1 MIPAEAIA
9 EVKARHDI
17 VAFIES
23 CGVALKRHGEG
34 FLGLCPLH
42 GDTRPSLSVSPA
54 KQSWCCL
61 GACSPSGKV
70 TGGDVI
76 EFARR
81 FWGVSFREALTR
93 LGSTVSVDLPS
104 PVRPLAAVR
113 PLSSHRRAPSGR
125 GPTDLLSR
133 VAGVYHQSFL
143 LSEKARDYAAARGL
157 TKPDLLSALPIG
169 YADGSL
175 LDTAPEGSETWEALR
190 ALGVVT
196 ATGRELLSGCLV
208 VPLRDLSGTVVSLYG
223 RRVEVPVEMSAEP
236 PDRPRHFYLPGPRRG
251 LVNASCLATTDELI
265 LTESVIDALSFL
277 EAGIP
282 NAVPLYGTSGW
293 TPDHDALLERHRVRS
308 VLLALDADEA
318 GRKAAEALSRTLT
331 SRGLRVTDVLLP
343 AKDPN
348 ALLVAEGPDG
358 FRTTWKRLVTEA
370 AREAARGA
378 GAPAPAPQASGPRAL
393 EGPAAKEEKT
403 DESKD
408 ASLDAASLAAPAL
421 VLDETGAY
429 LLAFDARAYRVR
441 GLSVM
446 GVDRLRVN
454 VRVNASSRFHVDT
467 LDLYSSR
474 ARQVFAETAAR
485 TLALPEGSVADLHD
499 ELALLVDA
507 LEKERL
513 SLRRKGTSPA
523 AVEPAPLTPA
533 AEAEAM
539 ALLRGDLLGRLRED
553 FRAVGLVGEE
563 TALLI
568 GYLALVSR
576 KLREP
581 LSILF
586 CARSGAGKS
595 ALQDRLCD
603 FCPPEDLVK
612 YTRISGQ
619 VLFYKD
625 QKALEHKLLAV
636 DEEDGAA
643 QAAYAL
649 RSLLSSG
656 YLSCSVTRTDPQTGR
671 QVADDRRVD
680 GPTTVFLTSA
690 HPEAL
695 DYETRNR
702 FVLLTVDESRE
713 QTRRILAL
721 QRWGETAE
729 GLKAREE
736 RTAVYRKHHDLQRL
750 LKPLDVV
757 IPMELPYPSGWLILR
772 REQRKYLTLV
782 KALALLHQHQR
793 PRKTLTVDGRTVE
806 YVEATQADVEIGREL
821 SRLILRRN
829 LDELS
834 PPSRSLLSAMQELV
848 DGKKAAAEKAGAA
861 TAARPAGPRQ
871 RPEPGPLSPSSS
883 GRRYVLGREKGE
895 EERVL
900 IGRHELQKA
909 TGLSYWHVR
918 TYLAQLVEYE
928 YVALVKTGQG
938 QKALYELLHEAA
950 EEDPWAAA

>member
-23 CGVALKRHGEG
+23 CGIVLKRHGEG

-61 GACSPSGKV
+61 GACSPNGKV

-93 LGSTVSVDLPS
+93 LGSTASVELPS

-133 VAGVYHQSFL
+133 VAGIYHQSFL

-157 TKPDLLSALPIG
+157 TKPDFLSALPIG

-223 RRVEVPVEMSAEP
+223 RRVEVPVETGGG

-277 EAGIP
+277 EAGLP

-293 TPDHDALLERHRVRS
+293 TPDHDALLERHRVRL

-331 SRGLRVTDVLLP
+331 SRGFRVTDVLLP

-358 FRTTWKRLVTEA
+358 FRTTWRRLVAEA
-370 AREAARGA
+370 AREAARGV
-378 GAPAPAPQASGPRAL
+378 GAASPAPKAVVSRASEEA
-393 EGPAAKEEKT
+393 AAKEEKGG
-403 DESKD
+403 ESKG
-408 ASLDAASLAAPAL
+408 ASLDSSLDAPAL

-429 LLAFDARAYRVR
+429 LFAFETRAYRVR

-454 VRVNASSRFHVDT
+454 VRVDASTRFHVDT

-474 ARQVFAETAAR
+474 ARQAFAETAAR
-485 TLALPEGSVADLHD
+485 TLALPEGSVADVLD

-513 SLRRKGTSPA
+513 SLRRKGTGPA

-539 ALLRGDLLGRLRED
+539 ALLKGDVLGRLRED

-581 LSILF
+581 LSVLF

-736 RTAVYRKHHDLQRL
+736 RSAVYRKHHDLQRL

-793 PRKTLTVDGRTVE
+793 PKKTLTIDGRTVE
-806 YVEATQADVEIGREL
+806 YVEAAEADVEIGREL

-834 PPSRSLLSAMQELV
+834 PPSRSLLLAMQELARE
-848 DGKKAAAEKAGAA
+848 KKAAAAKAGAA
-861 TAARPAGPRQ
+861 PAARP
-871 RPEPGPLSPSSS
+871 RPEPGPQSSPSSS
-883 GRRYVLGREKGE
+883 PGRRYVLGREKAE

-900 IGRHELQKA
+900 LDRHELQKA

-928 YVALVKTGQG
+928 YVGLVKTGQG
-938 QKALYELLHEAA
+938 QKALYELLHEAV

>member
-9 EVKARHDI
+9 EVKSQHD
-17 VAFIES
+17 VAAFIES
-23 CGVALKRHGEG
+23 CGVVLKRHGEG
-34 FLGLCPLH
+34 LLGLCPLH
-42 GDTRPSLSVSPA
+42 EDRRPSLSVSPS
-54 KQSWCCL
+54 KQYWCCL
-61 GACSPSGKV
+61 GACSSNGKI

-81 FWGVSFREALTR
+81 FWGVSFRDALTR
-93 LGSTVSVDLPS
+93 LGASTSIDLPS
-104 PVRPLAAVR
+104 PPMRPLAAVR
-113 PLSSHRRAPSGR
+113 PLAAHRRGPSGAGR
-125 GPTDLLSR
+125 GPGDVLSR
-133 VAGVYHQSFL
+133 VVAAYHQAFI

-157 TKPDLLSALPIG
+157 TKPEVLAALPIG

-175 LDTAPEGSETWEALR
+175 LETAPEGSEAWEALR
-190 ALGVVT
+190 SLGVVT
-196 ATGRELLSGCLV
+196 ASGRELLSGCLV
-208 VPLRDLSGTVVSLYG
+208 FPLRDLSGTVVSLYG
-223 RRVEVPVEMSAEP
+223 RRVELNAE
-236 PDRPRHFYLPGPRRG
+236 PDRPRHFFLPGPRRG
-251 LVNASCLATTDELI
+251 LVNGACAATTDELI

-277 EAGIP
+277 EAGLP

-293 TPDHDALLERHRVRS
+293 TPDHDALLERQCIRS

-318 GRKAAEALSRTLT
+318 GRRAAAALSRTLT
-331 SRGLRVTDVLLP
+331 SRGLRVTDVVLP

-370 AREAARGA
+370 ARSA
-378 GAPAPAPQASGPRAL
+378 GAAAPAPQALTSPKPT
-393 EGPAAKEEKT
+393 EEPAAKEENPA
-403 DESKD
+403 EPRD
-408 ASLDAASLAAPAL
+408 ASLDAPAL
-421 VLDETGAY
+421 TLDETGAY
-429 LLAFDARAYRVR
+429 VLAFNARSFRVR
-441 GLSVM
+441 GLSAV

-454 VRVNASSRFHVDT
+454 VRVDEAGRFHVDT
-467 LDLYSSR
+467 FDLYSSR
-474 ARQVFAETAAR
+474 SRQTFAETAAR
-485 TLALPEGSVADLHD
+485 TLALPEGSVADLHE
-499 ELALLVDA
+499 ELSLLIDA

-513 SLRRKGTSPA
+513 SLRRKGNGA
-523 AVEPAPLTPA
+523 AVVEAPPLTPA

-539 ALLRGDLLGRLRED
+539 ALLKGDILGRLRED
-553 FRAVGLVGEE
+553 FLAAGLVGEE
-563 TALLI
+563 MGLLI

-576 KLREP
+576 KLKEP
-581 LSILF
+581 LSVLF

-713 QTRRILAL
+713 QTRKILQL
-721 QRWGETAE
+721 QRWSETLE

-736 RTAVYRKHHDLQRL
+736 RSSLYKRHHDAQRL
-750 LKPLDVV
+750 LRPLDVV
-757 IPMELPYPSGWLILR
+757 IPMQLTYPSGWLILR
-772 REQRKYLTLV
+772 REHRKYMALV
-782 KALALLHQHQR
+782 KAVTLLHQHQR
-793 PRKTLTVDGRTVE
+793 PKRTLTVEGKAVE
-806 YVEATQADVEIGREL
+806 YVEATEADVEIARGL
-821 SRLILRRN
+821 AGVILRRN

-834 PPSRSLLSAMQELV
+834 PPSRSLLQALQDLV
-848 DGKKAAAEKAGAA
+848 DEKKTA
-861 TAARPAGPRQ
+861 TAATRPAAGPRQ
-871 RPEPGPLSPSSS
+871 RPAAGAPLE
-883 GRRYVLGREKGE
+883 RRYLLGREKAE
-895 EERVL
+895 EERYLVD
-900 IGRHELQKA
+900 RHELQKA

-918 TYLAQLVEYE
+918 TYIAQLVEYE
-928 YVALVKTGQG
+928 YVAVVRSAQG
-938 QKALYELLHEAA
+938 KKALYELLHEAA
-950 EEDPWAAA
+950 EEDPWAGA

>member
-9 EVKARHDI
+9 EVKAQHD
-17 VAFIES
+17 VAAFIES
-23 CGVALKRHGEG
+23 CGVVLKRHGEG
-34 FLGLCPLH
+34 LLGLCPLH
-42 GDTRPSLSVSPA
+42 EDRRPSLSVSPS
-54 KQSWCCL
+54 KQYWCCL
-61 GACSPSGKV
+61 GACSTNGKI

-81 FWGVSFREALTR
+81 FWGVSFRDALTR
-93 LGSTVSVDLPS
+93 LGASTSIDLPS
-104 PVRPLAAVR
+104 PPMRPLAAVR
-113 PLSSHRRAPSGR
+113 PLAAHRRGPSGAGR
-125 GPTDLLSR
+125 GPGDVLSR
-133 VAGVYHQSFL
+133 VVATYHQAFL

-157 TKPDLLSALPIG
+157 TKPEVLAALPIG

-175 LDTAPEGSETWEALR
+175 LETAPEGSEAWETLR
-190 ALGVVT
+190 SLGVVT
-196 ATGRELLSGCLV
+196 ASGRELLSGCLV
-208 VPLRDLSGTVVSLYG
+208 FPLRDLSGTVVSLYG
-223 RRVEVPVEMSAEP
+223 RRVELNAE
-236 PDRPRHFYLPGPRRG
+236 PDRPRHFFLPGPRRG
-251 LVNASCLATTDELI
+251 LVNGACAATTDELI

-277 EAGIP
+277 EAGLP

-293 TPDHDALLERHRVRS
+293 TPDHDALLERHCIRS
-308 VLLALDADEA
+308 VFLALDADEA

-331 SRGLRVTDVLLP
+331 SRGLHVTDVVLP

-348 ALLVAEGPDG
+348 ALLVAEGPEG

-370 AREAARGA
+370 ARSA
-378 GAPAPAPQASGPRAL
+378 GAAAPAPQALTSPKPT
-393 EGPAAKEEKT
+393 EDPAAKEEKP
-403 DESKD
+403 DEPRD
-408 ASLDAASLAAPAL
+408 APIDTASLDAPAL
-421 VLDETGAY
+421 TLDETGAY
-429 LLAFDARAYRVR
+429 VLAFDARTFRVR
-441 GLSVM
+441 GLSAV

-454 VRVNASSRFHVDT
+454 VRVDEAGRFHVDT
-467 LDLYSSR
+467 FDLYSSR
-474 ARQVFAETAAR
+474 SRQAFAETAAR
-485 TLALPEGSVADLHD
+485 TLALPEGSVAELHE
-499 ELALLVDA
+499 ELSLLIDA

-513 SLRRKGTSPA
+513 SLRRKGNGATVLETP
-523 AVEPAPLTPA
+523 PLTPA

-539 ALLRGDLLGRLRED
+539 ALLKGDILGRLRED
-553 FRAVGLVGEE
+553 FLAAGLVGEE
-563 TALLI
+563 TGLLI

-576 KLREP
+576 KLKEP
-581 LSILF
+581 LSVLF

-713 QTRRILAL
+713 QTRKILQL
-721 QRWGETAE
+721 QRWSETLE

-736 RTAVYRKHHDLQRL
+736 RSSLYKRHHDAQRL
-750 LKPLDVV
+750 LRPLDVV
-757 IPMELPYPSGWLILR
+757 IPMQLTYPSGWLILR
-772 REQRKYLTLV
+772 REHRKYMALV
-782 KALALLHQHQR
+782 KAVTLLHQHQR
-793 PRKTLTVDGRTVE
+793 PKRTLTVDGKAVE
-806 YVEATQADVEIGREL
+806 YVEATEADVEIARGL
-821 SRLILRRN
+821 AGVILRRN

-834 PPSRSLLSAMQELV
+834 PPSRSLLQALQGLV
-848 DGKKAAAEKAGAA
+848 DEKKKTKDAGASAA
-861 TAARPAGPRQ
+861 TAATRPAAGPRQ
-871 RPEPGPLSPSSS
+871 RPAAGAPAE
-883 GRRYVLGREKGE
+883 RRYLLGREKAE
-895 EERVL
+895 EERYLVD
-900 IGRHELQKA
+900 RHELQKA

-918 TYLAQLVEYE
+918 TYIAQLVEYE
-928 YVALVKTGQG
+928 YVAVVRSAQG
-938 QKALYELLHEAA
+938 KKALYELLHEAA
-950 EEDPWAAA
+950 EEDPWTGA

>member
-1 MIPAEAIA
+1 M
-9 EVKARHDI
+9 
-17 VAFIES
+17 
-23 CGVALKRHGEG
+23 
-34 FLGLCPLH
+34 
-42 GDTRPSLSVSPA
+42 
-54 KQSWCCL
+54 
-61 GACSPSGKV
+61 
-70 TGGDVI
+70 
-76 EFARR
+76 
-81 FWGVSFREALTR
+81 
-93 LGSTVSVDLPS
+93 PS
-104 PVRPLAAVR
+104 PVSGPRPPSTSRA
-113 PLSSHRRAPSGR
+113 RRCARSPPSGPSQPTAAARRER
-125 GPTDLLSR
+125 GEVPGDVLSR
-133 VAGVYHQSFL
+133 VVAVYHQAFL
-143 LSEKARDYAAARGL
+143 LAEKARDYAAARGL
-157 TKPDLLSALPIG
+157 TKPEVLAALPIG

-175 LDTAPEGSETWEALR
+175 LETAPEGSETWEALR
-190 ALGVVT
+190 SLGVVT
-196 ATGRELLSGCLV
+196 ASGRELLSGCLV
-208 VPLRDLSGTVVSLYG
+208 FPLRDLSGTVVSLYG
-223 RRVEVPVEMSAEP
+223 RRVEGTGAQEA
-236 PDRPRHFYLPGPRRG
+236 PDRPRHFFLPGPRRG
-251 LVNASCLATTDELI
+251 LVNAACAATTDELI

-277 EAGIP
+277 EAGLP

-293 TPDHDALLERHRVRS
+293 TPDHDALLERHCIRH

-331 SRGLRVTDVLLP
+331 SRGLHVTDVVLP

-370 AREAARGA
+370 ARSAGAA
-378 GAPAPAPQASGPRAL
+378 APAPPASVPHISGPPAFTSKPT
-393 EGPAAKEEKT
+393 EEPAAKEEKP
-403 DESKD
+403 DEPRD
-408 ASLDAASLAAPAL
+408 ASLDTAPSDAPAL
-421 VLDETGAY
+421 TLDETGAY
-429 LLAFDARAYRVR
+429 ALVFDARAYRVR
-441 GLSVM
+441 GLSAV

-454 VRVNASSRFHVDT
+454 VRVDEAGRFHVDT
-467 LDLYSSR
+467 FDLYSSR
-474 ARQVFAETAAR
+474 SRQAFAETAAR
-485 TLALPEGSVADLHD
+485 TLALPDGSVADLHE
-499 ELALLVDA
+499 ELSLLIDA

-513 SLRRKGTSPA
+513 SLRRKGNGA
-523 AVEPAPLTPA
+523 AVVEAPPLTPA

-539 ALLRGDLLGRLRED
+539 ALLKGDILGRLRED
-553 FRAVGLVGEE
+553 FLAAGLVGEE
-563 TALLI
+563 TGLLI

-576 KLREP
+576 KLKEP
-581 LSILF
+581 LSVLF

-713 QTRRILAL
+713 QTRKILQL
-721 QRWGETAE
+721 QRWSETLE

-736 RTAVYRKHHDLQRL
+736 RSSLYKRHHDAQRL
-750 LKPLDVV
+750 LRPLDVV
-757 IPMELPYPSGWLILR
+757 IPMQLTYPSGWLILR
-772 REQRKYLTLV
+772 REHRKYMALV
-782 KALALLHQHQR
+782 KAVTLLHQHQR
-793 PRKTLTVDGRTVE
+793 PKRTLTVDGKALE
-806 YVEATQADVEIGREL
+806 YVEATEADVEIARGL
-821 SRLILRRN
+821 AGVILRRN

-834 PPSRSLLSAMQELV
+834 PPSRSLLQALENLV
-848 DGKKAAAEKAGAA
+848 DEKRKAVQAASARA
-861 TAARPAGPRQ
+861 TRPAPART
-871 RPEPGPLSPSSS
+871 PASPSGAPYSLRL
-883 GRRYVLGREKGE
+883 RRPGE
-895 EERVL
+895 IDDAHLLVSRQE
-900 IGRHELQKA
+900 IQKA

-918 TYLAQLVEYE
+918 TYMPQLVEYE
-928 YVALVKTGQG
+928 YLAVVRSAQG
-938 QKALYELLHEAA
+938 KKALYELLHEAA
-950 EEDPWAAA
+950 EEGGGRSVSEGYERNDFAGLAAACGRLCAR

>member
-23 CGVALKRHGEG
+23 CGIVLKRHGEG

-42 GDTRPSLSVSPA
+42 GDTRPSLSVSSA

-61 GACSPSGKV
+61 GACSPNGKV

-133 VAGVYHQSFL
+133 VVGVYHQAFL

-157 TKPDLLSALPIG
+157 TKPDLLAALPMG

-175 LDTAPEGSETWEALR
+175 LETAPEGSETWETLR

-223 RRVEVPVEMSAEP
+223 RRVEMSAEP
-236 PDRPRHFYLPGPRRG
+236 ADRPRHFYLPGPRRG
-251 LVNASCLATTDELI
+251 LVNAPCLATTDELI

-318 GRKAAEALSRTLT
+318 GRKAAEALSRTLI

-348 ALLVAEGPDG
+348 ALLVAEGTGG
-358 FRTTWKRLVTEA
+358 FRTTWRRLVAEA
-370 AREAARGA
+370 AREAACGA
-378 GAPAPAPQASGPRAL
+378 GAAAPAPQASGSRDP
-393 EGPAAKEEKT
+393 EGPAAKEEKE
-403 DESKD
+403 DG
-408 ASLDAASLAAPAL
+408 SLAASAL
-421 VLDETGAY
+421 TRDSEGAY
-429 LLAFDARAYRVR
+429 ALDLGARTWRVK
-441 GLSVM
+441 GLSAF

-454 VRVNASSRFHVDT
+454 VRVDQDARFHVDT
-467 LDLYSSR
+467 FDLYSARSR
-474 ARQVFAETAAR
+474 QAFVDAAVKALRLDEGEGAVLAE
-485 TLALPEGSVADLHD
+485 EI
-499 ELALLVDA
+499 ALLIA
-507 LEKERL
+507 SLERERL
-513 SLRRKGTSPA
+513 SLRQGKG
-523 AVEPAPLTPA
+523 EA
-533 AEAEAM
+533 AEPVVMSASDREEA
-539 ALLRGDLLGRLRED
+539 LSFLRGDIVEALKAD
-553 FRAVGLVGEE
+553 FLAMGCVGEE
-563 TALLI
+563 TALLT

-576 KLREP
+576 KLDKP
-581 LSILF
+581 LSVLF

-595 ALQDRLCD
+595 LLQDSLSELV
-603 FCPPEDLVK
+603 PPEDLVK

-619 VLFYKD
+619 ALFFKD
-625 QKALEHKLLAV
+625 ENALRHKLV
-636 DEEDGAA
+636 VVEEEDGASS
-643 QAAYAL
+643 AAYAL
-649 RSLLSSG
+649 RSLISSG
-656 YLSCSVTRTDPQTGR
+656 VLRASITRTDPRTGR
-671 QVADDRRVD
+671 QVAEDYVVY
-680 GPTTVFLTSA
+680 GPVSVFLTSA
-690 HPEAL
+690 HPEVL

-702 FVLLTVDESRE
+702 FVLLTVDESPE
-713 QTRRILAL
+713 QTRRILKW
-721 QRWGETAE
+721 QRWEETAE
-729 GLKAREE
+729 GLLARHRSKA
-736 RTAVYRKHHDLQRL
+736 VQKKHHDAQRL
-750 LKPLDVV
+750 LEPLEVV
-757 IPMELPYPSGWLILR
+757 IPVDLPFPESHLILR
-772 REQRKYLTLV
+772 REQK
-782 KALALLHQHQR
+782 KAQRLLKAIALLHQHQR
-793 PRKTLTVDGRTVE
+793 PRKTMKDPGRAAGVIE
-806 YVEATQADVEIGREL
+806 YIEVTEQDVAIARDL
-821 SRLILRRN
+821 LPLILERN

-834 PPSRSLLSAMQELV
+834 PPTRALLLQIEKLV
-848 DGKKAAAEKAGAA
+848 EEKRKAAPSAPARPPAPSLGAA
-861 TAARPAGPRQ
+861 SSLRLRRPDEADEAHLLVSRQ
-871 RPEPGPLSPSSS
+871 E
-883 GRRYVLGREKGE
+883 
-895 EERVL
+895 
-900 IGRHELQKA
+900 IQKA

-918 TYLAQLVEYE
+918 TYMPQLVEYE
-928 YVALVKTGQG
+928 YLAEARGRNGRT
-938 QKALYELLHEAA
+938 LYRLLREG
-950 EEDPWAAA
+950 EER

>member
-23 CGVALKRHGEG
+23 CGVVLKRHGEG

-61 GACSPSGKV
+61 GACSPNGKV

-175 LDTAPEGSETWEALR
+175 LDTAPEGGETWEALR

-223 RRVEVPVEMSAEP
+223 RRVETSAEP
-236 PDRPRHFYLPGPRRG
+236 ADRPRHFYLPGPRRG

-358 FRTTWKRLVTEA
+358 FRTTWKRLVAEA

-378 GAPAPAPQASGPRAL
+378 GAPAPAPQAVVSRAP
-393 EGPAAKEEKT
+393 EGPAAKKEKT
-403 DESKD
+403 DEPKG
-408 ASLDAASLAAPAL
+408 ASLDAASLDAPAL

-429 LLAFDARAYRVR
+429 VLAFDGRAYRVR

-454 VRVNASSRFHVDT
+454 VRVDASSRFHVDT

-474 ARQVFAETAAR
+474 ARQTFAETAAR

-736 RTAVYRKHHDLQRL
+736 RTAVYRRHHDLQRL

-772 REQRKYLTLV
+772 REQKKYLTLV

-806 YVEATQADVEIGREL
+806 YVEAAPADVEIGREL

-848 DGKKAAAEKAGAA
+848 DEKKAAAAKAGAA
-861 TAARPAGPRQ
+861 AAARPAGPRQ
-871 RPEPGPLSPSSS
+871 RPEPAVSGSSASPSP
-883 GRRYVLGREKGE
+883 GRRYLLGREKPE

>member
-61 GACSPSGKV
+61 GACSPNGKV

-93 LGSTVSVDLPS
+93 LGSTASVELPS

-113 PLSSHRRAPSGR
+113 PLSAHRRAPSGR

-133 VAGVYHQSFL
+133 VAGIYHQAFL

-208 VPLRDLSGTVVSLYG
+208 IPLRDLSGTVVSLYG
-223 RRVEVPVEMSAEP
+223 RRVEAPVETGGG

-277 EAGIP
+277 EAGLP

-358 FRTTWKRLVTEA
+358 FRTTWRRLVT
-370 AREAARGA
+370 EAARGA
-378 GAPAPAPQASGPRAL
+378 GAPASAPQVPVSRAP

-403 DESKD
+403 DESAGASPD
-408 ASLDAASLAAPAL
+408 ATSLAAPAL

-429 LLAFDARAYRVR
+429 LLAFDTRAYRVR

-454 VRVNASSRFHVDT
+454 VRVDASSRFHVDT

-474 ARQVFAETAAR
+474 ARQAFAETAAR
-485 TLALPEGSVADLHD
+485 TLALPEGSVADLLD

-513 SLRRKGTSPA
+513 SLRRKGTGPA

-539 ALLRGDLLGRLRED
+539 ALLKGDVLGRLRED

-581 LSILF
+581 FSVLF

-736 RTAVYRKHHDLQRL
+736 RTAVYRRHHDLQRL

-806 YVEATQADVEIGREL
+806 YVEAAEADVEIGREL

-834 PPSRSLLSAMQELV
+834 PPSRSLLLAMQELARE
-848 DGKKAAAEKAGAA
+848 KKAAAAKAGAA
-861 TAARPAGPRQ
+861 PAARPAGPR
-871 RPEPGPLSPSSS
+871 PEPGPQSSS
-883 GRRYVLGREKGE
+883 SSSPGRRYVLGREKVE

-900 IGRHELQKA
+900 LDRHELQKA

-928 YVALVKTGQG
+928 YVGLVKTGQG

>member
-23 CGVALKRHGEG
+23 CGVGLKRHGEG

-42 GDTRPSLSVSPA
+42 GDTRPSLSVSSS

-61 GACSPSGKV
+61 GACSPNGKV

-93 LGSTVSVDLPS
+93 LGSTASIELPS

-133 VAGVYHQSFL
+133 VAGIYHQAFL

-223 RRVEVPVEMSAEP
+223 RRVEVPVETGGG

-277 EAGIP
+277 EAGLP

-293 TPDHDALLERHRVRS
+293 TPDHDALLERHRIRS

-331 SRGLRVTDVLLP
+331 SRGLRVIDVLLP

-358 FRTTWKRLVTEA
+358 FRTTWRRLVAEA
-370 AREAARGA
+370 GRGA
-378 GAPAPAPQASGPRAL
+378 GAHAPAPQAFGSRAP
-393 EGPAAKEEKT
+393 EGPATKEEKT
-403 DESKD
+403 DESKG

-421 VLDETGAY
+421 VLDETGVY
-429 LLAFDARAYRVR
+429 TLDAGARLWRIK
-441 GLSVM
+441 GLSAF
-446 GVDRLRVN
+446 GVDRLRIN
-454 VRVNASSRFHVDT
+454 LRVDQGARFHVDT
-467 LDLYSSR
+467 FDLYSARSR
-474 ARQVFAETAAR
+474 QAF
-485 TLALPEGSVADLHD
+485 
-499 ELALLVDA
+499 VDA
-507 LEKERL
+507 AVKALRLDEGEGAVLAEEIALVIAALERERL
-513 SLRRKGTSPA
+513 SLRQGKAETA
-523 AVEPAPLTPA
+523 EPAVMSPSDREEALTF
-533 AEAEAM
+533 
-539 ALLRGDLLGRLRED
+539 LRGDIVEALKAD
-553 FRAVGLVGEE
+553 FLAMGCVGEE
-563 TALLI
+563 TALLT

-576 KLREP
+576 KLDKP
-581 LSILF
+581 LSVLF

-595 ALQDRLCD
+595 LLQDSLSELV
-603 FCPPEDLVK
+603 PPEDLVK

-619 VLFYKD
+619 ALFFKD
-625 QKALEHKLLAV
+625 ENALRHKLIV
-636 DEEDGAA
+636 VEEEDGASS
-643 QAAYAL
+643 AAYAL
-649 RSLLSSG
+649 RSLISSG
-656 YLSCSVTRTDPQTGR
+656 VLRASITRTDPRTGR
-671 QVADDRRVD
+671 QVAEDYVVY
-680 GPTTVFLTSA
+680 GPVSVFLTSA
-690 HPEAL
+690 HPEVL

-713 QTRRILAL
+713 QTRRILKW
-721 QRWGETAE
+721 QRWEETAE
-729 GLKAREE
+729 GLLARHRSKA
-736 RTAVYRKHHDLQRL
+736 VQKKHHDAQRL
-750 LKPLDVV
+750 LEPLEVV
-757 IPMELPYPSGWLILR
+757 IPVDLPFPESHLILR
-772 REQRKYLTLV
+772 REQK
-782 KALALLHQHQR
+782 KAQRLLKAIALLHQHQR
-793 PRKTLTVDGRTVE
+793 PRKTMKDPGRAAGVIE
-806 YVEATQADVEIGREL
+806 YIEVTDQDVAIARDL
-821 SRLILRRN
+821 LPLILERN

-834 PPSRSLLSAMQELV
+834 PPTRALLLQIEKLV
-848 DGKKAAAEKAGAA
+848 DEKRKAAPARPPAPSLGAA
-861 TAARPAGPRQ
+861 SSLRLRRPDEADEAHLLVSRQ
-871 RPEPGPLSPSSS
+871 E
-883 GRRYVLGREKGE
+883 
-895 EERVL
+895 
-900 IGRHELQKA
+900 IQKT

-918 TYLAQLVEYE
+918 TYMPQLVEYE
-928 YVALVKTGQG
+928 YLAETRGRNG
-938 QKALYELLHEAA
+938 RTLYRLLREG
-950 EEDPWAAA
+950 EEG

>member
-23 CGVALKRHGEG
+23 CGIVLKRHGEG

-54 KQSWCCL
+54 KQWWCCL
-61 GACSPSGKV
+61 GACSPNGKV

-93 LGSTVSVDLPS
+93 LGSTASIDLPS

-133 VAGVYHQSFL
+133 VAGIYHQSFL

-175 LDTAPEGSETWEALR
+175 LETAPEGSETWEALR

-196 ATGRELLSGCLV
+196 ATGRELLSDCLV
-208 VPLRDLSGTVVSLYG
+208 IPLRDLSGTVVSLYG
-223 RRVEVPVEMSAEP
+223 RRVEVPVETSGE

-251 LVNASCLATTDELI
+251 LVNAACVATTDELI

-277 EAGIP
+277 EAGLP
-282 NAVPLYGTSGW
+282 NAVPLYGTNGW
-293 TPDHDALLERHRVRS
+293 TPDHDALLERHCIRS

-358 FRTTWKRLVTEA
+358 FRTTWRRLVAEA

-378 GAPAPAPQASGPRAL
+378 GAHAPAPQAPVSRGP

-408 ASLDAASLAAPAL
+408 SSFASSLDAPAL

-429 LLAFDARAYRVR
+429 LLAFDTRAYRVR

-454 VRVNASSRFHVDT
+454 VRLDASSRFHVDT
-467 LDLYSSR
+467 FDLYSSR
-474 ARQVFAETAAR
+474 ARQAFAETAAR
-485 TLALPEGSVADLHD
+485 TLALPEGSVADLLD

-513 SLRRKGTSPA
+513 SLRRKGTGPA
-523 AVEPAPLTPA
+523 AVEAAPLTPA

-539 ALLRGDLLGRLRED
+539 ALLRGDILGRLRED

-581 LSILF
+581 FSVLF

-736 RTAVYRKHHDLQRL
+736 RTAVYRRHHDLQRL

-806 YVEATQADVEIGREL
+806 YVEAAEADVEIGREL

-834 PPSRSLLSAMQELV
+834 PPSRSLLLAMQELARE
-848 DGKKAAAEKAGAA
+848 KKAATAKAGAA
-861 TAARPAGPRQ
+861 PAARPAGPR
-871 RPEPGPLSPSSS
+871 PEPGPQSSPLSSP
-883 GRRYVLGREKGE
+883 GRRYVLGREKAE

-900 IGRHELQKA
+900 LDRHELQKA

-928 YVALVKTGQG
+928 YVGLVKTGQG
-938 QKALYELLHEAA
+938 QKALYELLHEAV